1 MTDFLLRIFLG
12 DRRDM
17 EDAKTRERAG
27 TLSGIVGIA
36 VNLLLS
42 AAKLV
47 AGILSSSAAVVA
59 DAVNNMSDAG
69 SSLISLVS
77 FRISGKPADRK
88 HPFGHARMEYIASMI
103 VSFLILLVGT
113 ELLFDSF
120 RTLFGLGDGGT
131 VEITLLTILI
141 LVASVLAKLWL
152 ALFYR
157 KVGKMTDSS
166 VIRAAAAD
174 SLSDCASTLAVLI
187 CSLIIR
193 YTGWVIVDAIVGL
206 AVSALILIAGVRILN
221 ETKNSLLGEAPV
233 DETVKAI
240 EAIVSEYTEV
250 VGVHDLLVHNYGP
263 GHLFATFHAEV
274 DGDGNIYHLHDVMD
288 NLEREIREKLGILC
302 TVHMDPVALHD
313 ERVSA
318 LCRLAEECAAAVDPS
333 ITIHDFRAVIGT
345 THTNLI
351 FDIVL
356 PFESRITPDEACE
369 AIGKEVAARHPD
381 YYCVITV
388 DRG

>member
-1 MTDFLLRIFLG
+1 
-12 DRRDM
+12 M
-17 EDAKTRERAG
+17 EDPKIRERAG

-42 AAKLV
+42 AAKLT
-47 AGILSSSAAVVA
+47 AGILSSSAAVIA

-88 HPFGHARMEYIASMI
+88 HPFGHARIEYIASMI

-120 RTLFGLGDGGT
+120 RTLFGLAEAET
-131 VEITLLTILI
+131 VEISLLTILI
-141 LVASVLAKLWL
+141 LTGSILAKLWL
-152 ALFYR
+152 ALFYK
-157 KVGKMTDSS
+157 KVGKLTDSS

-174 SLSDCASTLAVLI
+174 SLSDCASTLAVLVSSI
-187 CSLIIR
+187 VIR

-233 DETVKAI
+233 DETVRAI
-240 EAIVSEYTEV
+240 EAIVAEYSEV
-250 VGVHDLLVHNYGP
+250 IGVHDLLVHNYGP

-274 DGDGNIYHLHDVMD
+274 DGDGNIYHLHDVID
-288 NLEREIREKLGILC
+288 NLEREIHERLGILC
-302 TVHMDPVALHD
+302 TIHMDPIAVND
-313 ERVSA
+313 ERTEA
-318 LCRLAEECAAAVDPS
+318 LCRFAEECVATVDPK

-356 PFESRITPDEACE
+356 PYESPLTPDEVCE

>member
-1 MTDFLLRIFLG
+1 
-12 DRRDM
+12 M
-17 EDAKTRERAG
+17 EDPKTRERAG
-27 TLSGIVGIA
+27 TLSGIVGI
-36 VNLLLS
+36 VLNLLLS

-47 AGILSSSAAVVA
+47 AGILSSSAAVIA

-88 HPFGHARMEYIASMI
+88 HPFGHARIEYIASMI

-113 ELLFDSF
+113 ELLMDSL
-120 RTLFGLGDGGT
+120 RTLFGLGEPST
-131 VEITLLTILI
+131 VEISLLTLLILGGSI
-141 LVASVLAKLWL
+141 LAKLWL

-157 KVGKMTDSS
+157 KIGKMTDSS
-166 VIRAAAAD
+166 VIRAASAD
-174 SLSDCASTLAVLI
+174 SLSDCASTLAVLV
-187 CSLIIR
+187 CSVIIR
-193 YTGWVIVDAIVGL
+193 YTGWTLADAIVGL

-233 DETVKAI
+233 DDTVRAI
-240 EAIVSEYTEV
+240 EAIVAEYREV
-250 VGVHDLLVHNYGP
+250 IGVHDLLVHNYGP

-274 DGDGNIYHLHDVMD
+274 DGDGNIYHLHDVID
-288 NLEREIREKLGILC
+288 NLEREIHEKLGILC
-302 TVHMDPVALHD
+302 TIHMDPIAVGD

-318 LCRLAEECAAAVDPS
+318 LFHLAEECTAKVDPR

-356 PFESRITPDEACE
+356 PFESRYTPDEVCE
-369 AIGKEVAARHPD
+369 AIGKKVAEEHPD

>member
-1 MTDFLLRIFLG
+1 MTNFLLRIFLG
-12 DRRDM
+12 KQPDM
-17 EDAKTRERAG
+17 ENPKTRERAG
-27 TLSGIVGIA
+27 TFSGIVGIV

-42 AAKLV
+42 AAKLI

-88 HPFGHARMEYIASMI
+88 HPFGHARIEYIASMI

-113 ELLFDSF
+113 ELLFDSL
-120 RTLFGLGDGGT
+120 RTLFGLGEADPI
-131 VEITLLTILI
+131 EISLLTILVLAGSI
-141 LVASVLAKLWL
+141 LAKLWL

-174 SLSDCASTLAVLI
+174 SLSDCASTLAVLV
-187 CSLIIR
+187 SSVVIR
-193 YTGWVIVDAIVGL
+193 YTGLTVIDAVVGL

-233 DETVKAI
+233 DETVRAI
-240 EAIVSEYTEV
+240 ENIVSEYSEV
-250 VGVHDLLVHNYGP
+250 IGVHDLIVHNYGP

-274 DGDGNIYHLHDVMD
+274 DGDGNIYHLHDVID

-302 TVHMDPVALHD
+302 TVHMDPIAVND
-313 ERVSA
+313 ERVGA
-318 LCRLAEECAAAVDPS
+318 LYRFTEECVAKIDPN
-333 ITIHDFRAVIGT
+333 ITVHDFRAVIGT

-356 PFESRITPDEACE
+356 PFESRYTPEEVCE
-369 AIGKEVAARHPD
+369 AIGKQVAAEHPD